1 MSFSPITC
9 SCFLSLGKDRREV
22 KGEISKRDQVPSL
35 RLCVWNSLKDAVICK
50 WSWLRSASQNT
61 STGHMSLHLAGIQ
74 PLLCPSFFR
83 GVKTKIKTDNKSPA
97 SSSTAIHFNAND
109 FASSPLM
116 AMDFADIL
124 KNVCAWGEEPIFCLP
139 EQQVSLVRA
148 VPKAWYNVGLQCL
161 LGYPST
167 D

>member
-1 MSFSPITC
+1 MSFSPIYTC

-35 RLCVWNSLKDAVICK
+35 RLCVQKSLKDAVICK

-74 PLLCPSFFR
+74 SLLCPSFFR
-83 GVKTKIKTDNKSPA
+83 GVKTKIKGVKTKIKTNNKSPA

-124 KNVCAWGEEPIFCLP
+124 KNVCA
-139 EQQVSLVRA
+139 
-148 VPKAWYNVGLQCL
+148 
-161 LGYPST
+161 
-167 D
+167 